1 MSTEDSS
8 SQPERLPAHW
18 VREMQRHSAKE
29 LQNLLGIEDAAGLRD
44 AIDDLCDAKILRT
57 IRADASKEEIDDEEH
72 DDPRNRQ
79 HLESYT
85 YRFRYVGILQYHQSL
100 LYVLPKYCNEVAPAP
115 EKAAVIEYKVGDE
128 DPRMKPFQQVMQ
140 VIVRYD
146 DTKRELGEE
155 ADEQLWEDSLHVMVE
170 LVTDYVENGVYRDDE
185 HVDEING
192 KGRILWQR
200 TIQKTLPFIQDGEP
214 ICMELHTRRKQEDD
228 ENFFTRMHH
237 YLAHKAWSV
246 LHAVGLDSLLSL
258 PDIPA
263 PEDSDSDFTEKD
275 YMLGRIHAE
284 LSQQF
289 DSRRRYLLQLMER
302 YLDRKEETF
311 SDGFHTFGKTEFHTV
326 WEEAC
331 RVALGMEKSTP
342 EQMEA
347 SRPIW
352 DFGIKGTHYGS
363 ALEADMVKID
373 GGKLTILDAKYYVP
387 PKEGKPEDIVKKMPG
402 IGDIIK
408 QQLYELALKLK
419 VSCTHSFLHPCVRGG
434 NINVRNLFIIPCL
447 EQENT
452 RNIGSVEIPML
463 SGLGLAP
470 VEICK
475 MKPDSIWEAYLNHN
489 IIPVP
494 EGNA

>member
-1 MSTEDSS
+1 M
-8 SQPERLPAHW
+8 PERLSARW
-18 VREMQRHSAKE
+18 VREMQRYSAGE
-29 LQNLLGIEDAAGLRD
+29 LQGLLGIADIGELRD
-44 AIDDLCDAKILRT
+44 AVDKLHDANILRT
-57 IRADASKEEIDDEEH
+57 IRKGSKQKENANEAEN
-72 DDPRNRQ
+72 DPWDKQ

-85 YRFRYVGILQYHQSL
+85 YRFHYVGILQYGQSL
-100 LYVLPKYCNEVAPAP
+100 LYVLPKYCNEVNAQT
-115 EKAAVIEYKVGDE
+115 EVTTG
-128 DPRMKPFQQVMQ
+128 DPRWEPFKLVMQ
-140 VIVRYD
+140 VIEQYEKS
-146 DTKRELGEE
+146 KRELGEE
-155 ADEQLWEDSLHVMVE
+155 ADEQPWDDTLHVMVE
-170 LVTDYVENGVYRDDE
+170 LVTDYVKNGVYRDDE

-214 ICMELHTRRKQEDD
+214 IYMELHTRRKQEDD
-228 ENFFTRMHH
+228 QNFFTRMHH
-237 YLAHKAWSV
+237 YLAHQAWSV
-246 LHAVGLDSLLSL
+246 LHAVSLDSLLSL

-263 PEDSDSDFTEKD
+263 PEDSDSDFSEKD
-275 YMLGRIHAE
+275 YMLDRIRAE

-302 YLDRKEETF
+302 YLSREEESF
-311 SDGFHTFGKTEFHTV
+311 CNGFHTFGKTEFHTV

-331 RVALGMEKSTP
+331 RVAFGMEKSTP

-347 SRPIW
+347 SEPFW
-352 DFGIKGTHYGS
+352 VFDDTAHVGS
-363 ALEADMVKID
+363 PLVADMVKVD
-373 GGKLTILDAKYYVP
+373 GRKLTILDAKYYVP

-452 RNIGSVEIPML
+452 RNVGSVEIPML
-463 SGLGLAP
+463 AGLGLAP
-470 VEICK
+470 VEIRK
-475 MKPDSIWEAYLNHN
+475 VKPHTIWQAYLNHST
-489 IIPVP
+489 IPIP
-494 EGNA
+494 EG

>member
-1 MSTEDSS
+1 MSSADSS
-8 SQPERLPAHW
+8 FLAERLPAHW
-18 VREMQRHSAKE
+18 VREMQRYSAKE
-29 LQNLLGIEDAAGLRD
+29 LQNLLGIEDATGLRD

-57 IRADASKEEIDDEEH
+57 IRADATKEEIDDEEH
-72 DDPRNRQ
+72 DDPRNRR

-115 EKAAVIEYKVGDE
+115 EEAAVVEYKEGAE

-140 VIVRYD
+140 VIARYD

-155 ADEQLWEDSLHVMVE
+155 EDEQLWEDSLHVMVE

-214 ICMELHTRRKQEDD
+214 IYMELHTRRKQEDD
-228 ENFFTRMHH
+228 ENFFTRMHY

-246 LHAVGLDSLLSL
+246 LHAVSLDSLLSL

-263 PEDSDSDFTEKD
+263 PEDSDSDFSDRDD
-275 YMLGRIHAE
+275 YLLDRIRAE

-331 RVALGMEKSTP
+331 RVAFDMEKSTP

-347 SRPIW
+347 SKPKWKFVGAKDVYR
-352 DFGIKGTHYGS
+352 GS
-363 ALEADMVKID
+363 ALEADMVKVD
-373 GGKLTILDAKYYVP
+373 GDKLTILDAKYYVP
-387 PKEGKPEDIVKKMPG
+387 DSSKAAKEIVAAMPG
-402 IGDIIK
+402 IQDIIK
-408 QQLYELALKLK
+408 QQLYEQTLRKKYSQLQEVVNAFILPLRDDEKTEGEVTLGK
-419 VSCTHSFLHPCVRGG
+419 V
-434 NINVRNLFIIPCL
+434 
-447 EQENT
+447 EN
-452 RNIGSVEIPML
+452 PML
-463 SGLGLAP
+463 ADLRLAP
-470 VEICK
+470 VELVK
-475 MKPDSIWEAYLNHN
+475 YPPGKIWKAYLDHSP
-489 IIPVP
+489 IDIPATRV
-494 EGNA
+494 

>member
-1 MSTEDSS
+1 MSEEDSS

-18 VREMQRHSAKE
+18 VREMQRYSAKE
-29 LQNLLGIEDAAGLRD
+29 LQNLLGIEDATGLRD
-44 AIDDLCDAKILRT
+44 VIDDLCDAKILRT
-57 IRADASKEEIDDEEH
+57 IRADATKEEIDDEEH
-72 DDPRNRQ
+72 DAPRNRQ

-85 YRFRYVGILQYHQSL
+85 YRFHYVGILQYHQSL
-100 LYVLPKYCNEVAPAP
+100 LYVLPKYCNEVAPDP
-115 EKAAVIEYKVGDE
+115 EEAAVVEYKEGAE

-140 VIVRYD
+140 VIARYD

-155 ADEQLWEDSLHVMVE
+155 EDEQLWEDSLHVMVE

-214 ICMELHTRRKQEDD
+214 IYMELHTRRKQEDD

-237 YLAHKAWSV
+237 YLAHKAWSM
-246 LHAVGLDSLLSL
+246 LHTVGLDSLLSL

-263 PEDSDSDFTEKD
+263 PEDSDSDFTDKD
-275 YMLGRIHAE
+275 YMLGRIHTE

-331 RVALGMEKSTP
+331 RVAFGMEKSTR
-342 EQMEA
+342 EDMKESA
-347 SRPIW
+347 PIW
-352 DFGIKGTHYGS
+352 KLIGKKPYLDLR
-363 ALEADMVKID
+363 ACLQPDMVREC
-373 GGKLTILDAKYYVP
+373 GNTLTIYDAKYYVP
-387 PKEGKPEDIVKKMPG
+387 PKGGEAKDIVEKMPG
-402 IGDIIK
+402 GYDVIK
-408 QQLYELALKLK
+408 QQLYERALIKTKSQEKPYIRLDKNVFILPMGDDDDSEDGAVMGK
-419 VSCTHSFLHPCVRGG
+419 VSV
-434 NINVRNLFIIPCL
+434 
-447 EQENT
+447 
-452 RNIGSVEIPML
+452 PML
-463 SGLGLAP
+463 EELGLAP

-475 MKPDSIWEAYLNHN
+475 VKPDSIWEAYLNHN

>member
-1 MSTEDSS
+1 MSEEDSS

-18 VREMQRHSAKE
+18 VREMQRYSAKE

-85 YRFRYVGILQYHQSL
+85 YRFCYVGILQYHQSL
-100 LYVLPKYCNEVAPAP
+100 LYVLPKYCNEVDPAP
-115 EKAAVIEYKVGDE
+115 EKAAIVEYKEGDE

-140 VIVRYD
+140 VIARYD
-146 DTKRELGEE
+146 DTKRELGE
-155 ADEQLWEDSLHVMVE
+155 DEDELPWEDSLHVMVE

-214 ICMELHTRRKQEDD
+214 IYMELHTRRKQEDE

-237 YLAHKAWSV
+237 YLAHHAWEA
-246 LHAVGLDSLLSL
+246 LHTVGLDSLLSL

-263 PEDSDSDFTEKD
+263 PEDSDNDFTEKE

-311 SDGFHTFGKTEFHTV
+311 SDGFHTFGKTGFHTV

-331 RVALGMEKSTP
+331 RAAFGMRKSTGA
-342 EQMEA
+342 EMEA
-347 SRPIW
+347 SKPKWKFVGAKDVR
-352 DFGIKGTHYGS
+352 GS
-363 ALEADMVKID
+363 ALEADMVKVD
-373 GGKLTILDAKYYVP
+373 GNKQTFTIYDAKYYVP
-387 PKEGKPEDIVKKMPG
+387 PKGCEAEDIVKKMPG
-402 IGDIIK
+402 GYDVIK
-408 QQLYELALKLK
+408 QQLYELALKNRYPEYK
-419 VSCTHSFLHPCVRGG
+419 ITQ
-434 NINVRNLFIIPCL
+434 NVFILPMM
-447 EQENT
+447 EGDDSGDGVNMGT
-452 RNIGSVEIPML
+452 VHVPML
-463 SGLGLAP
+463 EELGLAP
-470 VEICK
+470 VEIRK
-475 MKPDSIWEAYLNHN
+475 VKPDTIWEAYLNHN
-489 IIPVP
+489 TIDIPK
-494 EGNA
+494 